1 MDKEMKNEKQPPKGY
16 TPESWERQRMLSRF
30 LQKINSDQKPSEEI
44 KQWWMN
50 QY

>member
-1 MDKEMKNEKQPPKGY
+1 MDKEKKNTEQPPAGY

-30 LQKINSDQKPSEEI
+30 LQEINSDKKPSKEMRE
-44 KQWWMN
+44 WWLD